1 MKLESM
7 MNEDDTTSEP
17 QEGSDSI
24 TLADEELATASGG
37 KGSSGDPTPILGED
51 PVIPIST

>member
-1 MKLESM
+1 MESM
-7 MNEDDTTSEP
+7 MNENDTSPEP
-17 QEGSDSI
+17 QEGSDPM

-37 KGSSGDPTPILGED
+37 KGPSKDSTPLLGED

>member
-7 MNEDDTTSEP
+7 MNEGDTTSEP